1 MTGQAMSTARST
13 NQTCRSGTWSY
24 PRQLDLL
31 PAEHFT
37 AWLPDETLFS
47 LASRRHVLS
56 GNARAALTCKQL
68 FGHPQRGAA
77 HDFPSRIDEF
87 VRRTRGELGSAD
99 SIIRDHTLL
108 PYYLP
113 FRTIDDTR
121 SAMGAMRGDG
131 IGSLKFQLGILTS
144 RFRAHHPLKA
154 CLRCM
159 ADDRARFG
167 VAYWHVIHQYP
178 GVWTCPEHGLLLF
191 ESTIKAN
198 GVGRFL
204 WHLPHEIM
212 LVRPSSDMNDD
223 SIDHRLKTR
232 LVHLANAAIAL
243 ARLPVNFHFDTE
255 RLLALYLG
263 ALQER
268 GLRFIKGRIRLT
280 EAAMQYHEFVSPYRS
295 LPELSALPGTVSESG
310 SQMGRLLRLPRAG
323 VHPVRHLLMILW
335 LYETWDA
342 FWGVYTNGPYPDA
355 DTLDLF
361 RNLVSTTRTPDKSG
375 WQQERFLKLIKDE
388 KFSVSKAARAVG
400 VDTYTGIA
408 WAAKAGIR
416 TPRRSK
422 VLTPRLLSQIVRD
435 LREGREKSWVGLRRQ
450 VTTQCV
456 TRILRSE
463 VGLRQAWVDSL
474 QARRRNQARD
484 AWLRAAANGRSLGAK
499 AIRLLTPAVYAWL
512 YRNDRAWL
520 KEHIDSLGSTPRS
533 NHPSV
538 DWDRRDRELAQAVS
552 KTLLVLNQRM
562 PGMRLSLNDLHRHLP
577 DLRAKLG
584 KLEQLPLTKKAL
596 ELGLGR
602 RRRRRDQTSLCL
614 PC

>member
-1 MTGQAMSTARST
+1 MSAARST
-13 NQTCRSGTWSY
+13 NLASRSGTWLY

-47 LASRRHVLS
+47 LASRRHRLS
-56 GNARAALTCKQL
+56 GNARAALTCEQL
-68 FGHPQRGAA
+68 FGHPQRGTA

-87 VRRTRGELGSAD
+87 VWRTQGEMGSAD
-99 SIIRDHTLL
+99 SIISKHTLL

-121 SAMGAMRGDG
+121 NAVAAMRGDG
-131 IGSLKFQLGILTS
+131 IGSLKYQLGILTS

-159 ADDRARFG
+159 ADDRIRF
-167 VAYWHVIHQYP
+167 ATTYWHLSHQYP
-178 GVWTCPEHGLLLF
+178 GVWICREHELLLL
-191 ESTIKAN
+191 ESTVKAN

-204 WHLPHEIM
+204 WHLPHEIA
-212 LVRPSSDMNDD
+212 LVRPYPAIDDD
-223 SIDHRLKTR
+223 SIDPRLRTR
-232 LVHLANAAIAL
+232 LVHLENAAIAL
-243 ARLPVNFHFDTE
+243 ARLPANFYFDTE
-255 RLLALYLG
+255 RLLALYLDS
-263 ALQER
+263 LQER
-268 GLRFIKGRIRLT
+268 GLRFVKGRIRLT
-280 EAAMQYHEFVSPYRS
+280 EAAKQYHDFVSPCR
-295 LPELSALPGTVSESG
+295 LIPELSAFPGTVSESS

-323 VHPVRHLLMILW
+323 VHPLRHLLMILW
-335 LYETWDA
+335 LFETWDG
-342 FWGVYTNGPYPDA
+342 FWDVYTNGPYPDT
-355 DTLDLF
+355 DTLNLF
-361 RNLVSTTRTPDKSG
+361 RNLLAPTRIPDCSTA
-375 WQQERFLKLIKDE
+375 QQERFVKLIKEE
-388 KFSVSKAARAVG
+388 KFSVTKAASIVG
-400 VDTYTGIA
+400 VDTCTGIA

-422 VLTPRLLSQIVRD
+422 ALTPRVLSQIVRD
-435 LREGREKSWVGLRRQ
+435 LREGREKSWVALRRQ

-463 VGLRQAWVDSL
+463 VGLRQVWVDSL
-474 QARRRNQARD
+474 QARRRIQARD
-484 AWLRAAANGRSLGAK
+484 AWLRAAANGGSLGAK
-499 AIRLLTPAVYAWL
+499 AIRLLTPAAYAWL

-562 PGMRLSLNDLHRHLP
+562 PGMRLSLNDLHRYLP
-577 DLRAKLG
+577 ELRAKLD
-584 KLEQLPLTKKAL
+584 KLEQLPFTKKAL